1 MKNVSKCLIALLAL
15 TMMVPAAGLAKSE
28 KPASGKKHS
37 PTFTNVSVHDPSII
51 KKDST
56 YYVFGSHIEAAKS
69 TDLMNWTTFTNGYTT
84 PGNVLYDD
92 LSENLAG
99 SFAWAGEN
107 DSDSKGGFSVWA
119 PDVIW
124 NEHYKN
130 ADGTTGAY
138 MMYYSASSTYI
149 RSAIGYAVS
158 KNIEGP
164 YTYVDTIVYS
174 GFTEKT
180 AFDKDSVVDKRWSN
194 TNIQPLL
201 TEGIIKEVSSNWFNQ
216 DGSFN
221 NAIYPNAIDA
231 TLFFDKQGKL
241 WMTYGSWSGGI
252 FILELDPVTGQVI
265 YPGEDSL
272 TEDGRLIDRYFGT
285 KIAGGYTK
293 SGEGPYIFYDKA
305 SGYYYLNVTYGWL
318 GANGGYNMRQFR
330 STQPDG
336 PYLDAAG
343 QNAVLAGNT
352 DNAPYGIKMIGNF
365 LFEREIGESG
375 SGIGYGY
382 VSPGHNSVL
391 YDEDTGKYFL
401 YFHTRFPQKG
411 ELHEL
416 RVHQMFMNKNGWLVT
431 APERY
436 AGESIKNQ
444 ALPQLVGDYKFVNH
458 GLAYSGDIQK
468 SLNITL
474 NKDKTI
480 SGDVTG
486 TWALNKK
493 YEAVLTIDGVTY
505 DGVFVDGWDAEQ
517 GQETKTFTAISSKG
531 EAIWGIKQPELN
543 DKKIVAAV
551 QSDLSL
557 GDTSKVMNDLTL
569 PVEGM
574 RGASISWTT
583 SDASVISNTGVIN
596 PPEPGEASLTAKLTA
611 TITKGSAKA
620 SKQFSV
626 TVVPVDTAYGLKA
639 HYSFDNDLS
648 DSTGRSAAGSV
659 IGDKIDAAGGTITY
673 GDGVTGKAAV
683 FDGKSGIR
691 LADGLI
697 SGNSYSVSLWLNPA
711 EHSQFTT
718 SFFGASSNKS
728 WISLVPDSWDHNT
741 MLWSGEA
748 WYDGTT
754 GSRIATNEWHHLA
767 FTVDKGTVKVY
778 VDGELKFSGLGFP
791 DVFSGNAGTFSL
803 GVNWWDAAYKGM
815 MDELR
820 VYNVPIT
827 EVVIKK
833 LSQEKPAE

>member
-1 MKNVSKCLIALLAL
+1 MKRVSKSLIALLAL
-15 TMMVPAAGLAKSE
+15 TMILPAACLANSNNS
-28 KPASGKKHS
+28 ASGKKHS

-69 TDLMNWTTFTNGYTT
+69 TDLMNWTTFTNGYKT
-84 PGNVLYDD
+84 PDNVIYGN

-99 SFAWAGEN
+99 SFKWAGEN

-130 ADGTTGAY
+130 EDGTTGAY

-180 AFDKDSVVDKRWSN
+180 AFDKDSVVDKKWSN
-194 TNIQPLL
+194 TNIQPLI
-201 TEGIIKEVSSNWFNQ
+201 TEGTLKEISPNWFNK

-221 NAIYPNAIDA
+221 NTIYPNAIDA
-231 TLFFDKQGKL
+231 TLFFDEQGKL

-252 FILELDPVTGQVI
+252 FILEIDPVTGEVI
-265 YPGEDSL
+265 YPGEDGV

-305 SGYYYLNVTYGWL
+305 TGYYYLNVTYGWL
-318 GANGGYNMRQFR
+318 GADGGYNMRQFR

-336 PYLDAAG
+336 PYLDASG
-343 QNAVLAGNT
+343 QNAVLPNNT

-365 LFEREIGESG
+365 LFAREIGESG

-401 YFHTRFPQKG
+401 YFHTRFPQQG
-411 ELHEL
+411 EAHEL

-436 AGESIKNQ
+436 TGESIKNQ
-444 ALPQLVGDYKFVNH
+444 ALPQLAGDYKFVNH
-458 GLAYSGDIQK
+458 GLTYSGAIQK
-468 SLNITL
+468 SQNITL

-480 SGDVTG
+480 TGDVTG
-486 TWALNKK
+486 TWALNNKH
-493 YEAVLTIDGVTY
+493 EAVLTIDGVTY
-505 DGVFVDGWDAEQ
+505 DGVFVDGWDEDL
-517 GQETKTFTAISSKG
+517 GQETKTFTAISSTG
-531 EAIWGIKQPELN
+531 EAIWGIKQPNLN
-543 DKKIVAAV
+543 DKKIAAAV

-557 GDTSKVMNDLTL
+557 GDTSKVMSDLAL
-569 PVEGM
+569 PAEGM
-574 RGASISWTT
+574 RGATISWTT
-583 SDASVISNTGVIN
+583 SDASVITDTGAIN
-596 PPEPGEASLTAKLTA
+596 PPEPGEANLTAKLTA

-620 SKQFSV
+620 TKEFSV
-626 TVVPVDTAYGLKA
+626 TVVPVDTAYGLTA

-648 DSTGRSAAGSV
+648 DSTGLFAAGT
-659 IGDKIDAAGGTITY
+659 ITGDKIDTTGGTITY
-673 GDGVTGKAAV
+673 SDGVTGQAAV

-697 SGNSYSVSLWLNPA
+697 SNNSYSVSLWLNPS
-711 EHSQFTT
+711 EHTQFTT
-718 SFFGASSNKS
+718 SFFGANSNKS
-728 WISLVPDSWDHNT
+728 WISLVPSSWDNNT

-754 GSRIATNEWHHLA
+754 GSRISTNEWHHIA
-767 FTVDKGTVKVY
+767 FTVDKGAVKVY
-778 VDGELKFSGLGFP
+778 VDGEQKFSGLGFP
-791 DVFSGNAGTFSL
+791 NIFNGKTGTFSL

-827 EVVIKK
+827 DVVIKK
-833 LSQEKPAE
+833 LSQEKPV